1 MRHVAVTRMIPAP
14 PGAAFARYADI
25 PSWTRWAG
33 LGRVALGRPGD
44 VDGVGALRVI
54 TNGPVRVVE
63 EVTAVD
69 APRRLDYRLVRGFPI
84 RDHAGWVTFTPSDG
98 GTTVLW
104 ECDFTSRIPGAGP
117 AFRVLFAAIF
127 ARALAGLEADLAA
140 EG

>member
-1 MRHVAVTRMIPAP
+1 MIPAP
-14 PGAAFARYADI
+14 PGVAFARYADI
-25 PSWTRWAG
+25 LSWTRWAG

-54 TNGPVRVVE
+54 ANGPVRVVE

-127 ARALAGLEADLAA
+127 
-140 EG
+140 